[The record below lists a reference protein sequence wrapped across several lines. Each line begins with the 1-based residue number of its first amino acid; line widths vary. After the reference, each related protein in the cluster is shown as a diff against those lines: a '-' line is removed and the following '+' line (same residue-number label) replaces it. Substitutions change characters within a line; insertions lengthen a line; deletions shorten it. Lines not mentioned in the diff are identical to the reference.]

1 MIKSLPESLH
11 TELSLLLNQDMI
23 RRARFFYLGSPAFV
37 VEVCRHLYPKICQTA
52 DTIIRVGEIADK
64 FYFIKKGRVEILCHD
79 NRNTIAILETGAYFG
94 EIGLLVTAKR
104 TATVRALA
112 PCHFEVLDKE
122 HFDEIMANFPDQRE
136 YLLKVGNQRLKTT
149 NPEDLDRDAFEDG
162 EEEKTH
168 NGGNERIVHFSNDN
182 DNANGAARGK
192 FIGCGASKELNST
205 TLTLIHSGGSGQFL
219 IQPNSRFYVFWVFL
233 LCFFVGYDLIIVPIS
248 ICFSPE
254 FSIEILIVDLVRIF
268 VLFLDIFFQ
277 LNSAFEMQ

>member
-1 MIKSLPESLH
+1 M
-11 TELSLLLNQDMI
+11 
-23 RRARFFYLGSPAFV
+23 

-79 NRNTIAILETGAYFG
+79 NRTTIAILETGAYFG

-122 HFDEIMANFPDQRE
+122 HFDEIMASFPDQRD
-136 YLLKVGNQRLKTT
+136 YLLKVGNQRMKTT
-149 NPEDLDRDAFEDG
+149 NPEDLERDAFEDG
-162 EEEKTH
+162 EEEKAN
-168 NGGNERIVHFSNDN
+168 NGVNERNVHFSNDT
-182 DNANGAARGK
+182 DNGNGINGINGIMRGR
-192 FIGCGASKELNST
+192 FISSGTSKELNST
-205 TLTLIHSGGSGQFL
+205 RLTLIHSADSGMFL

-233 LCFFVGYDLIIVPIS
+233 LCFFVGYDLIIVPFS

-254 FSIEILIVDLVRIF
+254 FSIEILIIDLVRIF

-277 LNSAFEMQ
+277 LNSAFEIK

>member
-1 MIKSLPESLH
+1 M
-11 TELSLLLNQDMI
+11 
-23 RRARFFYLGSPAFV
+23 

-122 HFDEIMANFPDQRE
+122 HFDEIMTAFPDQRE
-136 YLLKVGNQRLKTT
+136 YLVKVGNQRLKTT
-149 NPEDLDRDAFEDG
+149 NPEDLERDACEDG
-162 EEEKTH
+162 EEEKNN
-168 NGGNERIVHFSNDN
+168 NGGNDRIVHFSNDTEYG
-182 DNANGAARGK
+182 NGVTRGK
-192 FIGCGASKELNST
+192 FISTGTSKELNST
-205 TLTLIHSGGSGQFL
+205 RLTLIHSEDSGLFL

-233 LCFFVGYDLIIVPIS
+233 LCFFVGYDMIIVPFS

-254 FSIEILIVDLVRIF
+254 FSIEILIVDLLRIF

-277 LNSAFEMQ
+277 LNSAFEMK

>member
-1 MIKSLPESLH
+1 MPESLH

-122 HFDEIMANFPDQRE
+122 HFDEIMTAFPDQRE
-136 YLLKVGNQRLKTT
+136 YLVKVGNQRLKTT
-149 NPEDLDRDAFEDG
+149 NPEDLERDACEDG
-162 EEEKTH
+162 EEEKNN
-168 NGGNERIVHFSNDN
+168 NGGNDRIVHFSNDTEYG
-182 DNANGAARGK
+182 NGVTRGK
-192 FIGCGASKELNST
+192 FISTGTSKELNST
-205 TLTLIHSGGSGQFL
+205 RLTLIHSEDSGLFL

-233 LCFFVGYDLIIVPIS
+233 LCFFVGYDMIIVPFS

-254 FSIEILIVDLVRIF
+254 FSIEILIVDLLRIF

-277 LNSAFEMQ
+277 LNSAFEMK